1 MSSNKSYVSE
11 DILNKFTDNQS
22 IRFNNRYFVS
32 WIEMNVPSFN
42 EIISFKTQM
51 IMEKYYEINMG

>member
-22 IRFNNRYFVS
+22 IRFNDRYFVT
-32 WIEMNVPSFN
+32 WIEINEQLFN
-42 EIISFKTQM
+42 HFAISTYVYYPQYENIIITC
-51 IMEKYYEINMG
+51 